1 MLQEHLWFVHNPQ
14 YQHSLQHSWQRQ
26 NKIQSWKLELEHSQL
41 EDKVLGFYS
50 EGDELLEQSLWECG
64 NSSLEQDGHRI
75 PLTKHC
81 LLQYRHL
88 YLS

>member
-1 MLQEHLWFVHNPQ
+1 M
-14 YQHSLQHSWQRQ
+14 
-26 NKIQSWKLELEHSQL
+26 
-41 EDKVLGFYS
+41 LGFYS

-75 PLTKHC
+75 PLTKHW